1 MFGQSVVSCILAVC
15 PLGQKYWP
23 TTDFFIGPRCPWGP
37 IYGSG
42 SLYVR
47 DVFAD
52 LTDVTLVD
60 EDTKSILT
68 DNANRAIQGNQSMH
82 VTYSGVQIC

>member
-1 MFGQSVVSCILAVC
+1 MKLSFGVM
-15 PLGQKYWP
+15 
-23 TTDFFIGPRCPWGP
+23 FFIGPRCPWGP

-42 SLYVR
+42 SLSVR
-47 DVFAD
+47 DLVAD

-68 DNANRAIQGNQSMH
+68 DNANRAIQGNQAMH
-82 VTYSGVQIC
+82 VT